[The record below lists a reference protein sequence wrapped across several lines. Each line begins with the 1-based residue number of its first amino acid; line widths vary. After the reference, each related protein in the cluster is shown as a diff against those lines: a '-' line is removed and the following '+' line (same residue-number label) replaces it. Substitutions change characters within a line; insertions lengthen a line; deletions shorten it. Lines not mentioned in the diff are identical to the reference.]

1 MQKIGYNKEINIFL
15 RILSVEAQGIDL
27 FYIQKKIVM
36 SYTEILLIY
45 MKTNYDT
52 GIILGELVNL
62 DNIKYIEERLRSK
75 VEREES
81 LNR

>member
-1 MQKIGYNKEINIFL
+1 
-15 RILSVEAQGIDL
+15 
-27 FYIQKKIVM
+27 M